1 MNIAIVLSGG
11 TGTRMKLSMPKQY
24 VEVGGKPIIGYC
36 LDTFQNAKSVDRIVI
51 VCHSDY
57 RSFIEQYVA
66 TNVISKVCAY
76 AESGVSRQGSI
87 LNGLLACESFASA
100 EDVVILHDAARPRVK
115 EQMID
120 ELTHLDGFDGMM
132 PVLPVKDTVY
142 YTDDGKTI
150 GKLLNRDKIFAGQAP
165 ESFVFGKYI
174 AINKAVSTEEINA
187 TRGSSEIAFK
197 HGLSVKLV
205 EGDEDNYKITT
216 IADLEKFEDYIAEKN
231 R

>member
-1 MNIAIVLSGG
+1 
-11 TGTRMKLSMPKQY
+11 
-24 VEVGGKPIIGYC
+24 
-36 LDTFQNAKSVDRIVI
+36 
-51 VCHSDY
+51 
-57 RSFIEQYVA
+57 
-66 TNVISKVCAY
+66 
-76 AESGVSRQGSI
+76 
-87 LNGLLACESFASA
+87 
-100 EDVVILHDAARPRVK
+100 
-115 EQMID
+115 
-120 ELTHLDGFDGMM
+120 
-132 PVLPVKDTVY
+132 Y

-165 ESFVFGKYI
+165 ESFVFGKYV